1 MAAWVTCTERRRACV
16 MVCRGPDVVAVMAT
30 CAGQQDQRV
39 GRHERTELVASLL
52 WACLDSSI
60 GQGSAGLV
68 LVIAERE
75 QLMGM
80 RHALPVSGGVTSLM
94 APATCVCGNATAV
107 ACCGGNLQP
116 SEVITGSQ
124 G

>member
-1 MAAWVTCTERRRACV
+1 
-16 MVCRGPDVVAVMAT
+16 MVCRVPDVVAVMAT

-39 GRHERTELVASLL
+39 GRHERTELVASLP
-52 WACLDSSI
+52 WACLHSSI

-68 LVIAERE
+68 LVIADQE

-80 RHALPVSGGVTSLM
+80 RHALPVSGDVTKFT
-94 APATCVCGNATAV
+94 APAICLSGNATAV
-107 ACCGGNLQP
+107 AGCGGNLQP
-116 SEVITGSQ
+116 SEVMTGSQ